1 MIVYG
6 KNQVLELLKSSPRK
20 VEKILIAQKTH
31 IPAELLNFLES
42 VDAPIIHVEKAK
54 LTRLVGNDR
63 HQGIVALVRE
73 LEFSSP
79 EDIVNETLEKK
90 GVILILDHVKDPQN
104 LGNIMRSA
112 EAFGVTGVVVPA
124 LRASGFT
131 ESVVRASA
139 GAVFNLRVGLVK
151 NVLNFVRNIKDAGI
165 WVYALER
172 GGKNL
177 FEVVYNF
184 PVAVVAGAED
194 EGVSKTVLKEADE
207 IITIPMVGKI
217 NSLNV
222 ASSVAIALSFV
233 SNRRVL

>member
-1 MIVYG
+1 M
-6 KNQVLELLKSSPRK
+6 ELLKSSPKK

-31 IPAELLNFLES
+31 IPGELLNFLES
-42 VDAPIIHVEKAK
+42 VDTPIIHVEKAK

-90 GVILILDHVKDPQN
+90 GVLLILDHVKDPQN
-104 LGNIMRSA
+104 LGNIIRSA

-124 LRASGFT
+124 LRAAGFT
-131 ESVVRASA
+131 ESVVRSSA
-139 GAVFNLRVGLVK
+139 GAVFNLRVSVVK
-151 NVLNFVRNIKDAGI
+151 NVLNFVRAVKDAGI

-184 PVAVVAGAED
+184 PIAIVAGAED
-194 EGVSKTVLKEADE
+194 EGVSKTVLDEADE

-222 ASSVAIALSFV
+222 ASSVAIALSW
-233 SNRRVL
+233 VLQKKV